1 VLRWGRDATL
11 VLSSSPPES
20 VHVGAWRLA
29 RALRI
34 AHVVDMRDGWLD
46 EPLKPILQSYGIRQW
61 REQRLEARILR
72 DAAAIM
78 VTSDSWRQLLCG
90 RLPELGGKV
99 AVITNTY
106 PVVPL
111 GPFCPSE
118 WGPSARSVL
127 LHAGRFSGSRLS
139 QDPAALLEPLLAAAT
154 RQSSRRTIRLV
165 GELSTQDLAEIGRFQ
180 TKFSEHGWT
189 VEMAGSVPRNELLRA
204 LPAAGGLLL
213 LSASHAAIPSKLFE
227 YIAAGRP
234 IQVVTFKGSATWL
247 ACQSL
252 RQAFLVE
259 ATGSGDD
266 RVVDAFLR
274 ACNEGG
280 YRCDLPREFS
290 DSHVE
295 QLMLAVIRRNVD
307 A

>member
-1 VLRWGRDATL
+1 
-11 VLSSSPPES
+11 
-20 VHVGAWRLA
+20 
-29 RALRI
+29 
-34 AHVVDMRDGWLD
+34 
-46 EPLKPILQSYGIRQW
+46 
-61 REQRLEARILR
+61 
-72 DAAAIM
+72 M

-90 RLPELGGKV
+90 RLPALAGRV
-99 AVITNTY
+99 AVVTNTY
-106 PVVPL
+106 PEAPL
-111 GPFCPSE
+111 GPACPAKRDS
-118 WGPSARSVL
+118 SARSVL
-127 LHAGRFSGSRLS
+127 LYAGRFSGSRLS
-139 QDPAALLEPLLAAAT
+139 QDPAALLEPLLAAAK
-154 RQSSRRTIRLV
+154 RQSSGRTIRLV
-165 GELSTQDLAEIGRFQ
+165 GELSMEDLPEVGRFQ
-180 TKFSEHGWT
+180 TQFSKHGWT
-189 VEMAGSVPRNELLRA
+189 IEMAGSVPRGELLRE

-234 IQVVTFKGSATWL
+234 ILIVTFKGSATWL

-274 ACNEGG
+274 ACDEGG